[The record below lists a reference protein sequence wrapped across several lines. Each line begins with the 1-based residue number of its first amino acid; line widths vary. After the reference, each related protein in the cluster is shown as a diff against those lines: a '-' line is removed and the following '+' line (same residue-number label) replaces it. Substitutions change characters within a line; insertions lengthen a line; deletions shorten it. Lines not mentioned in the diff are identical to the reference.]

1 MPWDFWLI
9 FIALVLVIPWRG
21 YYRLQKLFA
30 RPQVESAERIAL
42 YAWTVAFQWFATL
55 IVAWRAWA
63 RGVSAEQLGLL
74 SRGPRVWVAAAVGLL
89 VVSSLHWL
97 NLRRIGRL
105 APAERGRVQQVAE
118 RILPRNAREF
128 LVYSSLAVTA
138 GICEEF
144 LYRGFVMAVLARAG
158 FALWAVVLLSSIFF
172 GLAHVYQGR
181 AGFVS
186 TLFVGVVFALA
197 RTACDSLVPVM
208 IWHAGVDL
216 VAGAAGYRYLL
227 RSTSNNK

>member
-9 FIALVLVIPWRG
+9 FVVLVLVIPWRG

-30 RPQVESAERIAL
+30 RPQVGSSERMAL
-42 YAWTVAFQWFATL
+42 YAWTVAFQWLATL
-55 IVAWRAWA
+55 LVAWRAWA
-63 RGVSAEQLGLL
+63 RGLSAEQLGLL
-74 SRGPRVWVAAAVGLL
+74 SPGPSVWIVSAVGLL

-97 NLRRIGRL
+97 NLRRIGGL
-105 APAERGRVQQVAE
+105 PAAERGRVQKVAE

-128 LVYSSLAVTA
+128 LVYASLAVTA

-144 LYRGFVMAVLARAG
+144 LYRGFAMAVLARAG
-158 FALWAVVLLSSIFF
+158 LALWATVVLSSLFF

-186 TLFVGVVFALA
+186 TLLVGVVFALA
-197 RTACDSLVPVM
+197 RTACHSLIPVM
-208 IWHAGVDL
+208 VWHSGVDL
-216 VAGAAGYRYLL
+216 MAGAAGYRYLL
-227 RSTSNNK
+227 RSND

>member
-1 MPWDFWLI
+1 MPWGFWLI
-9 FIALVLVIPWRG
+9 FVVLVLVIPWRG

-30 RPQVESAERIAL
+30 RPQVGSSERMAL
-42 YAWTVAFQWFATL
+42 YAWTVAFQWLATL
-55 IVAWRAWA
+55 MVAWRAWA
-63 RGVSAEQLGLL
+63 RGLSPQQLGLL
-74 SRGPRVWVAAAVGLL
+74 SPGPRVWIVSGVGLL

-97 NLRRIGRL
+97 NLRRIGGL
-105 APAERGRVQQVAE
+105 PAAGRGRVQKVAE

-128 LVYSSLAVTA
+128 LVYAGLAVTA

-144 LYRGFVMAVLARAG
+144 LYRGFAMAVLAQAG
-158 FALWAVVLLSSIFF
+158 LALWATVVLSSLFF

-186 TLFVGVVFALA
+186 TLLVGVVFALA
-197 RTACDSLVPVM
+197 RTACHSLIPVM
-208 IWHAGVDL
+208 VWHSGVDL

-227 RSTSNNK
+227 RSRD